1 MVSANLVLSIFNLPR
16 LYTKLFLFAQMNK
29 GNDIND
35 AMKYRAAKEK
45 PKLVEVWISK
55 IHRNGLFALQT

>member
-1 MVSANLVLSIFNLPR
+1 MICFNLI
-16 LYTKLFLFAQMNK
+16 LFAQMNK

>member
-1 MVSANLVLSIFNLPR
+1 MVSANLILVIFN
-16 LYTKLFLFAQMNK
+16 LFLFAQMNK